1 MEAITDKTQSGTI
14 QITDH
19 PQLAFRRVI
28 TSPNPSSA
36 YSHYWGDLL
45 PVGPK
50 WIGVYNQN
58 QITPTYDSQV
68 EAAWATVVSNL
79 CSNPEAEIGNDTTFL
94 ITEATDPKASNKPLQ
109 KATTHKIAGKLP
121 PGYSQID
128 ETQVVSA
135 G

>member
-1 MEAITDKTQSGTI
+1 MKAITDKTQSGTI
-14 QITDH
+14 QIADH
-19 PQLAFRRVI
+19 PRFALRRVI

-58 QITPTYDSQV
+58 QITLAYDSQT

-79 CSNPEAEIGNDTTFL
+79 CSNPEAEIVNDTTFT
-94 ITEATDPKASNKPLQ
+94 ITEAIAPKASNKPLQ
-109 KATTHKIAGKLP
+109 KATT
-121 PGYSQID
+121 
-128 ETQVVSA
+128 
-135 G
+135 